1 MLIELLSIIIFTFAL
16 ALFLLGGFTLWI
28 EKARRRTL
36 GLVMMLSALV
46 IAVGYAFLG
55 SRFSIALL
63 GRLIITVDLPRL
75 MATAVVYTVGVL
87 AGLALAA
94 GPFLWISGRI
104 IRPTRLERYLAAF
117 VAITLLIG
125 LLISLL
131 AIAISG

>member
-63 GRLIITVDLPRL
+63 GRLIIAVDLPRL

>member
-36 GLVMMLSALV
+36 GLVMMLSAL
-46 IAVGYAFLG
+46 IITVGYAFLG

-63 GRLIITVDLPRL
+63 GRLIIAVDLPRL